1 MNHQSSRSA
10 FTLIELLVV
19 IAIIAI
25 LAAILFPVFAQA
37 KVAAKKTQCLSGVKQ
52 VGLGS
57 TLYSADYDDTF
68 AIQSVSIFS
77 GDIYEYHA
85 WWGGFMYDFSK
96 GFDQILRPDFGLFY
110 PYMKNRE
117 INDCPT
123 AKDTKMQAADGYVN
137 GYGVNGQ
144 VIINAV
150 TYDPPTYEPVL
161 HSAISATAC
170 DAPAE
175 TILMGDNAGIYYD
188 SDAGSTY
195 LYQDP
200 GIYRPSAKRDGR
212 ARVAARHAQQ
222 ANIAWADGHAKS
234 ARVNVPPLSAFTG
247 TNPTAQYNMAVSER
261 IGDLIHGSY
270 PYDDCAATYGSGL
283 CKEDF
288 YYNVSKP

>member
-1 MNHQSSRSA
+1 MKSFSRA

-37 KVAAKKTQCLSGVKQ
+37 KAAAKKTQCLSGVKQ

-68 AIQSVSIFS
+68 AISGWSMDD

-85 WWGGFMYDFSK
+85 WWGGFKYDFSK
-96 GFDQILRPDFGLFY
+96 GDDQELHPDYGLFY

-123 AKDTKMQAADGYVN
+123 AKDTKMQPAEGYVN
-137 GYGVNGQ
+137 GYGVNSQ
-144 VIINAV
+144 VIIDPVSYGPAPD
-150 TYDPPTYEPVL
+150 YDEILNP
-161 HSAISATAC
+161 AISATAC

-175 TILMGDNAGIYYD
+175 TILMGDNAGVYTGN
-188 SDAGSTY
+188 GSTY

-200 GIYRPSAKRDGR
+200 SIYRPSAKREGR
-212 ARVAARHAQQ
+212 ARVAARHTRQ

-234 ARVNVPPLSAFTG
+234 SRVSIPPEAVFTG
-247 TNPTAQYNMAVSER
+247 RPASDHYKEAVADQ
-261 IGDLIHGSY
+261 IGDLIFSSY
-270 PYDDCAATYGSGL
+270 PYDGCAATYGSGL
-283 CKEDF
+283 CKEDY